1 MIGLLSLFNPAAW
14 AQTLIAGGL
23 CLAIGFGGGFIK
35 GYGAANVAA
44 LHQEVASLQEA
55 SEQKDLQ
62 IEQDRRL
69 AEDDDRKRA
78 ALEAEIEKVLH
89 DPGHSGADACRLN
102 SEQLRRLRAIAAES
116 S

>member
-1 MIGLLSLFNPAAW
+1 MIGLLSLFNPTAW

-44 LHQEVASLQEA
+44 LHQEVTSLREA
-55 SEQKDLQ
+55 SSQKEEQ
-62 IEQDRRL
+62 IEADRRL
-69 AEDDDRKRA
+69 AEDQERKRA

-89 DPGHSGADACRLN
+89 DSTRPGADVCRL
-102 SEQLRRLRAIAAES
+102 SAEQLRRLRTIAAS
-116 S
+116 GD

>member
-23 CLAIGFGGGFIK
+23 CLIIGFGGGFIK
-35 GYGAANVAA
+35 GYSAANVAA
-44 LHQEVASLQEA
+44 LHQEVASLQQA
-55 SEQKDLQ
+55 SEQKDIQ

-69 AEDDDRKRA
+69 AEDQGRKHA

-89 DPGHSGADACRLN
+89 GPIPSGTDACRL
-102 SEQLRRLRAIAAES
+102 STEQLRQLRAIAAKS
-116 S
+116 G

>member
-23 CLAIGFGGGFIK
+23 CLVIGFGGGFIK
-35 GYGAANVAA
+35 GYSAANVAA
-44 LHQEVASLQEA
+44 LHQEVASLRQA
-55 SEQKDLQ
+55 SEQKEEQ
-62 IEQDRRL
+62 IEADRRL
-69 AEDDDRKRA
+69 AEDHERKRV

-89 DPGHSGADACRLN
+89 DQGNAGAGACRL
-102 SEQLRRLRAIAAES
+102 SPEQLRRLRAVAAES

>member
-35 GYGAANVAA
+35 GYSAANVAA
-44 LHQEVASLQEA
+44 LQQEVIALQEA
-55 SEQKDLQ
+55 GEQKDRQ
-62 IEQDRRL
+62 IETDRKL
-69 AEDDDRKRA
+69 AEAQENQRA

-89 DPGHSGADACRLN
+89 APANSRPDACKFS
-102 SEQLRRLRAIAAES
+102 SEQLQQLRAIAAKTS
-116 S
+116 